1 MIVHPSPHKPWQV
14 KYVSAACTLRRPDL
28 VELEENPQLGPI
40 TLLQDA
46 ANITVP
52 ALLAQHGVARGLAD
66 ELTDCPDCVVAVLA
80 RLIVMRCEELSE
92 MLSAYRFSLQ
102 RPTPDPPANLRDD
115 PF

>member
-1 MIVHPSPHKPWQV
+1 MIAHPSPERPWEITHLSVASTQR
-14 KYVSAACTLRRPDL
+14 LPDL

-40 TLLQDA
+40 ALLQA
-46 ANITVP
+46 AADVTVH

-66 ELTDCPDCVVAVLA
+66 ELSECPDCVVAVLA

-92 MLSAYRFSLQ
+92 MLSAYRFGLQ
-102 RPTPDPPANLRDD
+102 RPTPDPDDVSDD